1 MSTPPAGAF
10 TPLYTRWCQ
19 GDAGAGLA
27 LCQAFQADLAR
38 AARQVPDRDQA
49 AIRAE
54 LCDRL
59 LSAVWTACHSP
70 PTAPRP
76 PRRW

>member
-1 MSTPPAGAF
+1 MRSPAGSL
-10 TPLYTRWCQ
+10 THLRTRWCE

-27 LCQAFQADLAR
+27 LCHAFQADLAR
-38 AARQVPDRDQA
+38 AARRIPDRDQA

-59 LSAVWTACHSP
+59 LSAVWTACRP
-70 PTAPRP
+70 ETTALISQ
-76 PRRW
+76 RRR